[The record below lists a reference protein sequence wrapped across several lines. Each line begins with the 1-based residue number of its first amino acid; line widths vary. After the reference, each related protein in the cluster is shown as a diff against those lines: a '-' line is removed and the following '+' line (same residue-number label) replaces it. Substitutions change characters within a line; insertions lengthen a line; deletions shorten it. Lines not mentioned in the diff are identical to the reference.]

1 MSDVRNQK
9 SEIRKKQFRKE
20 FSPLF
25 KLLHILDSRMNK
37 IKSHEDLLIWQKS
50 IELSLLIYQQTTSFP
65 SHELFGMVSQIRR
78 ASTSIASN
86 IAEGFGRK
94 SKVDFKR
101 FLRISLG
108 SLNEVKTQLFL
119 CSKLG
124 YLNEEDR
131 YKLHQ
136 VAEEISKMMHSIL
149 NRP

>member
-1 MSDVRNQK
+1 MSEYRSQK
-9 SEIRKKQFRKE
+9 SGKNHKGRGFLTSYKIFQM
-20 FSPLF
+20 
-25 KLLHILDSRMNK
+25 LDLRMNK

-50 IELSLLIYQQTTSFP
+50 IELNLQIYQQTTSFP

-94 SKVDFKR
+94 SRVDFKR
-101 FLRISLG
+101 FLRISMG

-119 CSKLG
+119 SSKLG

-136 VAEEISKMMHSIL
+136 LAEEISKMMHSIL

>member
-1 MSDVRNQK
+1 L
-9 SEIRKKQFRKE
+9 
-20 FSPLF
+20 PLL
-25 KLLHILDSRMNK
+25 KLLHILDLIMNK

-50 IELSLLIYQQTTSFP
+50 IELSFLIYQQTTSFP
-65 SHELFGMVSQIRR
+65 SHELFGMSSQIRR

-94 SKVDFKR
+94 SRVDFKR

-124 YLNEEDR
+124 YLSEEDQS
-131 YKLHQ
+131 KLYQ
-136 VAEEISKMMHSIL
+136 LAEEISKMVHSIL
-149 NRP
+149 SRS